1 VLLGA
6 VTLPRVLA
14 ALWLAA
20 TAELLVLTALAVHQH
35 TTWYLAIDQFGY
47 LTFAHDLLHG
57 RVFHHWPP
65 FDALAARLPAQV
77 DVLVQSY
84 VADHGRLYCRYPPG
98 YPLLLAGWIGL
109 LGDDAAHVLNP
120 TIFLALLT
128 LLLAFGTR
136 LYRSRW
142 WATAG
147 VALVVLFSRQ
157 TELFLWALTPVR
169 DPATHL
175 AGLLGLFLLLPAGGA
190 RLSARRVAAAGLAL
204 GYAGSIRPDAV
215 IYLVAAGLVA
225 AARWWEERPGWRDAL
240 RQLAAGAVAL
250 TLGLAPL
257 LAYNTIATGRPWRLT
272 QGMEVRSFLAA
283 PSPPAA
289 ERPAEPR
296 VGYPSDAWRGGTLSP
311 VQWHSGTVSP
321 VQGGGL
327 RLANLRHMLPANVA
341 LVRAAYGDVLLALA
355 LWGALVA
362 LVQRR
367 VLFLATVPYA
377 VLALLLVS
385 CWSNLGSAARY
396 LSGVHFLLPLLIV
409 EGALGTAAL
418 VRRRPAEA
426 WGLAAGFAL
435 ALGAVAL
442 LGGKTPG
449 TGMFAHLILLVP
461 ALAAAGALAA
471 AWSRRDATAVVAPVL
486 ALALV
491 VLTCWRLS
499 PQLETSARFQ
509 GPEMARARAIFGRNV
524 EPGAVVITT
533 EDVGRPAE
541 NIEYYSGVAHAL
553 YLTDLER
560 WRLTVGDAADL
571 LARGG
576 MTPYLLLP
584 KTGPGLDRLLDALGH
599 RFAVELAADIPARR
613 AIDYFVAAASLPDGI
628 HMQLYRLPLGAGA
641 P

>member
-1 VLLGA
+1 M
-6 VTLPRVLA
+6 
-14 ALWLAA
+14 
-20 TAELLVLTALAVHQH
+20 
-35 TTWYLAIDQFGY
+35 
-47 LTFAHDLLHG
+47 
-57 RVFHHWPP
+57 
-65 FDALAARLPAQV
+65 
-77 DVLVQSY
+77 
-84 VADHGRLYCRYPPG
+84 
-98 YPLLLAGWIGL
+98 
-109 LGDDAAHVLNP
+109 
-120 TIFLALLT
+120 
-128 LLLAFGTR
+128 
-136 LYRSRW
+136 
-142 WATAG
+142 
-147 VALVVLFSRQ
+147 ALVVLFSRQ

-327 RLANLRHMLPANVA
+327 RLANLPHMLPANVA
-341 LVRAAYGDVLLALA
+341 LMRAAYGDVLLALA

-377 VLALLLVS
+377 VLALL
-385 CWSNLGSAARY
+385 
-396 LSGVHFLLPLLIV
+396 HFLLPLLIV

-435 ALGAVAL
+435 VLGAVAL

-533 EDVGRPAE
+533 EDVGRPVE

-584 KTGPGLDRLLDALGH
+584 KTEPGLDRLLDALGH

-628 HMQLYRLPLGAGA
+628 HMQLYRLGPLGAGA

>member
-1 VLLGA
+1 M
-6 VTLPRVLA
+6 TLPRVLA

-20 TAELLVLTALAVHQH
+20 TAELLVLTALAVHEH

-109 LGDDAAHVLNP
+109 FGDDAAHVLNP

-136 LYRSRW
+136 LFRSRW

-147 VALVVLFSRQ
+147 VALIVLFSGR

-175 AGLLGLFLLLPAGGA
+175 AALLGLFLLLPAGGA
-190 RLSARRVAAAGLAL
+190 RLSTRRVAAAGLAL

-215 IYLVAAGLVA
+215 LYLASAGLVA
-225 AARWWEERPGWRDAL
+225 AARWWEERPGWRPVL
-240 RQLAAGAVAL
+240 RQLAAGAAAL

-257 LAYNTIATGRPWRLT
+257 LAYNTAATGRPWRFT
-272 QGMEVRSFLAA
+272 QGMEVQSFLAA
-283 PSPPAA
+283 PSPPTA
-289 ERPAEPR
+289 ERAAQPR
-296 VGYPSDAWRGGTLSP
+296 VGSPSGAPWRG
-311 VQWHSGTVSP
+311 GTVSP

-327 RLANLRHMLPANVA
+327 RLANLPHMLPANVA
-341 LVRAAYGDVLLALA
+341 LMRATYGDVLLALA
-355 LWGALVA
+355 LWGAVVA
-362 LVQRR
+362 LVQRQ
-367 VLFLATVPYA
+367 VLFLTTVPYA

-385 CWSNLGSAARY
+385 CWSNPWAAARY

-491 VLTCWRLS
+491 VLACWRLS
-499 PQLETSARFQ
+499 PLLETSARFQ
-509 GPEMARARAIFGRNV
+509 GEEMARARAIFARKV

-553 YLTDLER
+553 YLTDLQR
-560 WRLTVGDAADL
+560 WRLTVGDAAEI

-584 KTGPGLDRLLDALGH
+584 KAQPGLDRLLEALGH

-628 HMQLYRLPLGAGA
+628 HMQLYRLGPLGAGA

>member
-1 VLLGA
+1 
-6 VTLPRVLA
+6 VTRVLA

-20 TAELLVLTALAVHQH
+20 TAELLVLTALAVHEH

-98 YPLLLAGWIGL
+98 YAVLLAGWIGL
-109 LGDDAAHVLNP
+109 LGDDAAHVLNL

-128 LLLAFGTR
+128 LVLAFGTR
-136 LYRSRW
+136 LFRSRW

-147 VALVVLFSRQ
+147 VALVVLFSGR

-175 AGLLGLFLLLPAGGA
+175 MALLGLFFLLPAGGA
-190 RLSARRVAAAGLAL
+190 LLSGRRVAAAGLAL
-204 GYAGSIRPDAV
+204 GYAASIRPDAV
-215 IYLVAAGLVA
+215 LYLLPAGLVA
-225 AARWWEERPGWRDAL
+225 AARWREGRLGWRAAL
-240 RQLAAGAVAL
+240 RRLAAGAVAL
-250 TLGLAPL
+250 TLGVAPL
-257 LAYNTIATGRPWRLT
+257 LAYNTAVTGRPWRFT
-272 QGMEVRSFLAA
+272 QGMEVEGFFAA
-283 PSPPAA
+283 PVTPAPDP
-289 ERPAEPR
+289 PAEPR
-296 VGYPSDAWRGGTLSP
+296 VGYPSGAWGGGTLSP
-311 VQWHSGTVSP
+311 VQWRGGTISP

-327 RLANLRHMLPANVA
+327 RLGNLPQVLPQNVA
-341 LVRAAYGDVLLALA
+341 LLRAAYGDVLLALA

-367 VLFLATVPYA
+367 VLFLAAVPYS
-377 VLALLLVS
+377 VVALLFFS
-385 CWSNLGSAARY
+385 CWSRPDPRY
-396 LSGVHFLLPLLIV
+396 LSGVHLLLPLLVV
-409 EGALGTAAL
+409 EGALGTPAL
-418 VRRRPAEA
+418 VRRLARAGRRAEA

-435 ALGAVAL
+435 LLGAAT
-442 LGGKTPG
+442 LGVGEGAG
-449 TGMFAHLILLVP
+449 TLARRLFLVP
-461 ALAAAGALAA
+461 ALAGAGALAA
-471 AWSRRDATAVVAPVL
+471 ATWSRRDVTAGVAPAL

-491 VLTCWRLS
+491 GLAGWRLS
-499 PQLETSARFQ
+499 HMLELSAAFQ
-509 GPEMARARAIFGRNV
+509 EPEMAHARAVFARKV
-524 EPGAVVITT
+524 QPGAVVITT

-560 WRLTVGDAADL
+560 WGLTVGDAAEL

-576 MTPYLLLP
+576 MRPYLLLP
-584 KTGPGLDRLLDALGH
+584 KAHPGLDPLLAALGR

-613 AIDYFVAAASLPDGI
+613 AVDYFVAAQFLPEGI
-628 HMQLYRLPLGAGA
+628 HMQLHRLGPLGAGA

>member
-1 VLLGA
+1 M
-6 VTLPRVLA
+6 TLPRVLA
-14 ALWLAA
+14 TLWLAA
-20 TAELLVLTALAVHQH
+20 TAELLVLTALAVHEH
-35 TTWYLAIDQFGY
+35 TTWYLAIDQFGF

-65 FDALAARLPAQV
+65 LDALAARLPAQV

-136 LYRSRW
+136 LFRSRW

-147 VALVVLFSRQ
+147 VALIVLFSGR

-175 AGLLGLFLLLPAGGA
+175 AALLGLFLLLPAGGA
-190 RLSARRVAAAGLAL
+190 RLSARRVAAAGMAL
-204 GYAGSIRPDAV
+204 GYAVSIRPDAV
-215 IYLVAAGLVA
+215 LYLFPAGLIA
-225 AARWWEERPGWRDAL
+225 IARWWEERPGWRPVL
-240 RQLAAGAVAL
+240 RQLAAGAGAL

-257 LAYNTIATGRPWRLT
+257 LAYNTAATGRPWGFT
-272 QGMEVRSFLAA
+272 QGMEVQGFFAA
-283 PSPPAA
+283 PVTPAPDP
-289 ERPAEPR
+289 PAEPR
-296 VGYPSDAWRGGTLSP
+296 VGYPSGAWGGGTLSP
-311 VQWHSGTVSP
+311 VQWRGGTISP

-327 RLANLRHMLPANVA
+327 RLGNLRQVLPENVA
-341 LVRAAYGDVLLALA
+341 ALRAAYGDVLLALA
-355 LWGALVA
+355 LCGALVV

-367 VLFLATVPYA
+367 MLFLATVPYA
-377 VLALLLVS
+377 VLALLFFS
-385 CWSNLGSAARY
+385 CWSRPDPRY
-396 LSGVHFLLPLLIV
+396 LSGVHLLLPLLVV
-409 EGALGTAAL
+409 EGALGTSAL
-418 VRRRPAEA
+418 VRSRGPAEA
-426 WGLAAGFAL
+426 WGLAAGFVL
-435 ALGAVAL
+435 ALGAVTL
-442 LGGKTPG
+442 LAGETLGKG
-449 TGMFAHLILLVP
+449 TLAQLLVP

-471 AWSRRDATAVVAPVL
+471 AWSRRDVTALLAPVL

-491 VLTCWRLS
+491 VLAGWRLS
-499 PQLETSARFQ
+499 PLLDTSARFQ
-509 GPEMARARAIFGRNV
+509 GPEMARARAIFARKV

-553 YLTDLER
+553 YLTDLQR
-560 WRLTVGDAADL
+560 WRLGVGDAVDL

-584 KTGPGLDRLLDALGH
+584 KTQPGLDGLLDALGH

-613 AIDYFVAAASLPDGI
+613 AIDYFVAAAFLREGI
-628 HMQLYRLPLGAGA
+628 HMQLYRLGPLGAGA

>member
-1 VLLGA
+1 

-20 TAELLVLTALAVHQH
+20 TAELLVLTALAVHEH

-136 LYRSRW
+136 LFRSRW

-147 VALVVLFSRQ
+147 VALIVLFSER
-157 TELFLWALTPVR
+157 TELFRWALTPVR

-175 AGLLGLFLLLPAGGA
+175 AALLGLFLLLPAGGA
-190 RLSARRVAAAGLAL
+190 RLSARRVGAAGLAL

-215 IYLVAAGLVA
+215 LYLAPAGLVA
-225 AARWWEERPGWRDAL
+225 AARWWEERPGWRPVL
-240 RQLAAGAVAL
+240 RQLAAGAAAL

-257 LAYNTIATGRPWRLT
+257 LAYNTAATGRPWRLT
-272 QGMEVRSFLAA
+272 QGMEVQSFLAA
-283 PSPPAA
+283 HSPPTA
-289 ERPAEPR
+289 ERPAQPR
-296 VGYPSDAWRGGTLSP
+296 VGSPSGAPWRGGT
-311 VQWHSGTVSP
+311 VSA

-327 RLANLRHMLPANVA
+327 RLANLPQMLPANVA
-341 LVRAAYGDVLLALA
+341 LLRATYGDVLLALA
-355 LWGALVA
+355 LWGAFVA

-367 VLFLATVPYA
+367 VLFLAVVPYA
-377 VLALLLVS
+377 VLALLFVS
-385 CWSNLGSAARY
+385 CWSNPGAAARY

-418 VRRRPAEA
+418 VRGLRPAWA
-426 WGLAAGFAL
+426 WWLATGFAL
-435 ALGAVAL
+435 ALGAVTNLA
-442 LGGKTPG
+442 GETPG
-449 TGMFAHLILLVP
+449 TGTFAHLILLVP
-461 ALAAAGALAA
+461 ALAAAGALGAP
-471 AWSRRDATAVVAPVL
+471 WSRRDVTAAVAPVL

-491 VLTCWRLS
+491 VLACWRLS

-509 GPEMARARAIFGRNV
+509 GEEMARARAIFARKV

-584 KTGPGLDRLLDALGH
+584 KAQPGLEGLLDALGH

-613 AIDYFVAAASLPDGI
+613 AIDYFVAAAFLREGI
-628 HMQLYRLPLGAGA
+628 HMQLYRLGPLGAGA

>member
-1 VLLGA
+1 

-20 TAELLVLTALAVHQH
+20 TAELLVLTALVVHH
-35 TTWYLAIDQFGY
+35 YTTWYLAIDQFGY

-65 FDALAARLPAQV
+65 LDALAARLPAQV

-147 VALVVLFSRQ
+147 VALVVLFSRH

-190 RLSARRVAAAGLAL
+190 RLSALRVAAAGLAL
-204 GYAGSIRPDAV
+204 GYASSIRPDAV
-215 IYLVAAGLVA
+215 LYLLPVGLIA
-225 AARWWEERPGWRDAL
+225 AARWWEERPGWRVAL
-240 RQLAAGAVAL
+240 RQLAAGTVAL

-257 LAYNTIATGRPWRLT
+257 LAYNTAATGRPWRFT
-272 QGMEVRSFLAA
+272 QGMEVRGFFAA
-283 PSPPAA
+283 PVAPAPDP
-289 ERPAEPR
+289 PAEPR
-296 VGYPSDAWRGGTLSP
+296 VGYPSGAWGGGMVSL
-311 VQWHSGTVSP
+311 VQWHGGTVAP

-327 RLANLRHMLPANVA
+327 RLGNLPQMLPANVA
-341 LVRAAYGDVLLALA
+341 LLRKAYGDVLLALA

-367 VLFLATVPYA
+367 VLFLAAVPYA
-377 VLALLLVS
+377 VLALLFFS
-385 CWSNLGSAARY
+385 CWSRPDPRY
-396 LSGVHFLLPLLIV
+396 LSGVHLLLPLLIV
-409 EGALGTAAL
+409 EGALGTSAL
-418 VRRRPAEA
+418 MRSWRAAEA
-426 WGLAAGFAL
+426 WGLAVGFAL
-435 ALGAVAL
+435 ALVAVTL
-442 LGGKTPG
+442 LAVETLG
-449 TGMFAHLILLVP
+449 TGTLARLVLLVP

-471 AWSRRDATAVVAPVL
+471 ARSRREVTAVVAPVL

-491 VLTCWRLS
+491 VLACWRLS
-499 PQLETSARFQ
+499 PLLETSATFQ
-509 GPEMARARAIFGRNV
+509 GPEMARARAIFARKV

-553 YLTDLER
+553 YLTDLQR
-560 WRLTVGDAADL
+560 WRLTVGDAAEL

-584 KTGPGLDRLLDALGH
+584 KAQPGLDRLLEALGH

-613 AIDYFVAAASLPDGI
+613 AIDYFVAARFLPGGI
-628 HMQLYRLPLGAGA
+628 HMQLYRLGPLGAGA

>member
-1 VLLGA
+1 M
-6 VTLPRVLA
+6 TLPRVLA

-20 TAELLVLTALAVHQH
+20 TAELLVVTALAVHEH
-35 TTWYLAIDQFGY
+35 TTWYLAVDQFGF

-65 FDALAARLPAQV
+65 LDALAARLLPRV

-84 VADHGRLYCRYPPG
+84 VADHGRIYCRYPPG

-136 LYRSRW
+136 LFRSRW

-147 VALVVLFSRQ
+147 VALIVLFSGR
-157 TELFLWALTPVR
+157 TELYSWALTPVR

-175 AGLLGLFLLLPAGGA
+175 AALLGLFLLLPAGGA

-215 IYLVAAGLVA
+215 LYLAPAGLVA
-225 AARWWEERPGWRDAL
+225 AARWSEERPGWRPVL
-240 RQLAAGAVAL
+240 RQLAAGAAAL

-257 LAYNTIATGRPWRLT
+257 LAYNTAAMGRPWRFT
-272 QGMEVRSFLAA
+272 QGMEVQSFLAA
-283 PSPPAA
+283 PSPPTA
-289 ERPAEPR
+289 ERAAQPR
-296 VGYPSDAWRGGTLSP
+296 VGSPSGAPWRG
-311 VQWHSGTVSP
+311 GTVSP

-327 RLANLRHMLPANVA
+327 RLANLPQMLPANVA
-341 LVRAAYGDVLLALA
+341 LVRATYGDVLLALA
-355 LWGALVA
+355 LWGAVVA
-362 LVQRR
+362 LVQRQ
-367 VLFLATVPYA
+367 VLFLTTVPYA

-385 CWSNLGSAARY
+385 CWSNPWAAPRY

-409 EGALGTAAL
+409 EGALGTSTL
-418 VRRRPAEA
+418 VRSLRPAWA
-426 WGLAAGFAL
+426 WWLPACFAL
-435 ALGAVAL
+435 ALGAVTNLAANTL
-442 LGGKTPG
+442 G
-449 TGMFAHLILLVP
+449 TGTFAHLILLVP
-461 ALAAAGALAA
+461 GLAAAGALGA
-471 AWSRRDATAVVAPVL
+471 AWSRRDVTAVVAPVL

-491 VLTCWRLS
+491 VLACWRLS
-499 PQLETSARFQ
+499 PLLETSARFQ
-509 GPEMARARAIFGRNV
+509 GEEMVHARAIFARKV

-533 EDVGRPAE
+533 EEVGRPAE

-553 YLTDLER
+553 YLTDLQR

-584 KTGPGLDRLLDALGH
+584 KTQPGLDRLLDALGH

-613 AIDYFVAAASLPDGI
+613 AIDYFVAARWNPEGI
-628 HMQLYRLPLGAGA
+628 HMQLYRLAPLAAGA

>member
-1 VLLGA
+1 M
-6 VTLPRVLA
+6 TLPRVLA

-20 TAELLVLTALAVHQH
+20 TAELLVLTALAAHEH

-65 FDALAARLPAQV
+65 LDALAARLPPQV

-84 VADHGRLYCRYPPG
+84 VADHGRLHCRYPPG
-98 YPLLLAGWIGL
+98 YALLLAGWIGL
-109 LGDDAAHVLNP
+109 LGDDAAHVLNL
-120 TIFLALLT
+120 TIFLALLA
-128 LLLAFGTR
+128 LLLAFGAR
-136 LYRSRW
+136 LFRSRW

-147 VALVVLFSRQ
+147 VALIVLFSGR

-175 AGLLGLFLLLPAGGA
+175 AALLGIFLLLPGG
-190 RLSARRVAAAGLAL
+190 RLSGRRVAAVGLAL
-204 GYAGSIRPDAV
+204 GFAVSIRPDAV
-215 IYLVAAGLVA
+215 LYLAPAGLVA
-225 AARWWEERPGWRDAL
+225 AARCWEEPAGWRPVL
-240 RQLAAGAVAL
+240 RQLAAGAAAL

-257 LAYNTIATGRPWRLT
+257 LAYNTAATGRPWRFT
-272 QGMEVRSFLAA
+272 QGMEVEGFFAA
-283 PSPPAA
+283 PVTPAPDP
-289 ERPAEPR
+289 PAEPR
-296 VGYPSDAWRGGTLSP
+296 VGYPSGAWGGGTLSP
-311 VQWHSGTVSP
+311 VQWRGGTISP

-327 RLANLRHMLPANVA
+327 RLGNLAQVLPRNVA
-341 LVRAAYGDVLLALA
+341 LLRAAYGDVLLALA

-367 VLFLATVPYA
+367 VLFLAAVPYA
-377 VLALLLVS
+377 VLALLFFS
-385 CWSNLGSAARY
+385 CWSRPDPRY
-396 LSGVHFLLPLLIV
+396 LSGVHLLLPLLVV
-409 EGALGTAAL
+409 EGALGTSAL
-418 VRRRPAEA
+418 VRSRRPAEA
-426 WGLAAGFAL
+426 CWLAAGFAL

-442 LGGKTPG
+442 LAGETPG
-449 TGMFAHLILLVP
+449 TGTLAHSILLVP

-471 AWSRRDATAVVAPVL
+471 AWSRRDVTALGAPVL
-486 ALALV
+486 AVALV
-491 VLTCWRLS
+491 VLAGWRLS
-499 PQLETSARFQ
+499 PLLETSATFQ
-509 GPEMARARAIFGRNV
+509 GEEMVRARAVFARKV
-524 EPGAVVITT
+524 EPGAVVITS

-576 MTPYLLLP
+576 MMPYLLLP
-584 KTGPGLDRLLDALGH
+584 KAHPGLDRLLDALGH

-613 AIDYFVAAASLPDGI
+613 AIDYFVAARWNPEGI
-628 HMQLYRLPLGAGA
+628 HMQLYRLGPLGAGA